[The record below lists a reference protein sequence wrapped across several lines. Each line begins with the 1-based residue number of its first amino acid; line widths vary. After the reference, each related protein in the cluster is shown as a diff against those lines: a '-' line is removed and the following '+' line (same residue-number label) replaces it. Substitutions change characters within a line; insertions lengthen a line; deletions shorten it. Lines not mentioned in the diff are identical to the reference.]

1 MSEKIKKI
9 LQTPAVP
16 DEIKPE
22 NIPAL
27 IKRNNIRKSKNKNII
42 RYISAVAAC
51 AVIALCAVNFIPDRK
66 PLIQIPEKSDNDKT
80 ASDNLSDSSND
91 DSVSLY
97 FRPVDSYDD
106 IYSHMKKNYN
116 NENKTNIFDKILGF
130 KNHNTYNEI
139 SEIYTDDAVDGYD
152 YEEES
157 AAADVNNSDVYDTI
171 EQVEGIDE
179 ADIIKA
185 DSNNIFLAKDSEIIC
200 IPVSSSDGSFGEK
213 SYIDIYSLA
222 QIDSNNMYTS
232 VYISDMYLSEN
243 KLIVIADLILS
254 DNNGFMINGT
264 EIFSFDVSDGSAK
277 FENSYYQSGSYS
289 DSRMKEN
296 ILYLTTNQYVNYMNI
311 EDEHDYKQFIPVC
324 GSSYNQTECIDT
336 SSLCIPENWENSD
349 CNMDYVNISGID
361 INNLSEPVS
370 IVSIAGYSGN
380 LYCSGNNI
388 YIAQTNYSNDS
399 TDITRLSMSD
409 GIVNPETSGSVDGT
423 VLNQFSMDEY
433 NGYFRIA
440 TTSSSYI
447 DYEYE
452 DVASHS
458 VNSNSNSVFVLDM
471 NMNVVG
477 SVTDIAKNESI
488 KSVNFNGDTGYIVTY
503 QQTDPL
509 FAIDFSDP
517 FNPAI
522 TDEFK
527 INGYSSFIYPWNND
541 LLLGF
546 GIDADSSGYELGVKL
561 VMFDVSDNGNL
572 NECGFYSISGDNPHG
587 IMSDAVYNRKALLL
601 DSDRNL
607 IGFPVTDYNS
617 CYQNDEYPINSYK
630 IFSYENGEF
639 IEKASISATETYN
652 FENGFLRGVY
662 IGNYM
667 YILSNHEAVSI
678 DLSSFEEVSRTII

>member
-66 PLIQIPEKSDNDKT
+66 SLILIPEKCDNNKT

-130 KNHNTYNEI
+130 KNHNTYNGTK
-139 SEIYTDDAVDGYD
+139 EIYIDAADGYD

-222 QIDSNNMYTS
+222 QPDSNNMYTS
-232 VYISDMYLSEN
+232 VYISDMYLTEN
-243 KLIVIADLILS
+243 KLIAIADLNFS
-254 DNNGFMINGT
+254 DNNNGT
-264 EIFSFDVSDGSAK
+264 EIFTFDVSDGYAK
-277 FENSYYQSGSYS
+277 LENSYYQSGRYS
-289 DSRMKEN
+289 DSRMKDN

-349 CNMDYVNISGID
+349 CDMDYVNISGID

-388 YIAQTNYSNDS
+388 YIAQTNYSNDA

-440 TTSSSYI
+440 TTSSRY
-447 DYEYE
+447 
-452 DVASHS
+452 
-458 VNSNSNSVFVLDM
+458 SNSNSVFVLDM
-471 NMNVVG
+471 DMNVVG
-477 SVTDIAKNESI
+477 SVTDIAQNESI

-517 FNPAI
+517 FNPVI

-617 CYQNDEYPINSYK
+617 YYQNYEYPINSYK

-639 IEKASISATETYN
+639 IEKVSISATETYD
-652 FENGFLRGVY
+652 FGNGFLRGVY

-667 YILSNHEAVSI
+667 YILSNYEAVSV
-678 DLSSFEEVSRTII
+678 DLNSFEEVSRIKFDQ